1 MEDYITMKLSALLVD
16 INLLSAISIGRVS
29 KTSELL

>member
-16 INLLSAISIGRVS
+16 INLLSAISIGCVS
-29 KTSELL
+29 KT